1 VRRLFVLLGVV
12 FVITGAVNLEVYS
25 RDLIAHQQP
34 VDFELN
40 WVGAHRLV
48 HREPLYDR
56 AASQRDGFEL
66 IGPGRFDFSNGAT
79 YASYIGSPATAL
91 LYVPFVPFEHDPAAA
106 LYRVLQ
112 VVLMAAAIVVTA
124 WALPRRSRLPAVLVG
139 VGALLWGYPFAESI
153 GLGQVDGFI
162 MLALAI
168 ALWASVRDHWRLV
181 GAALGIAALLKI
193 SPGLLLVYLVLRGRR
208 TVILPAIL
216 SAGTLLG
223 IATVV
228 GRPGDT
234 VKWITDVLPEVSKGG
249 LLVNNQSIPAWV
261 ARLFG
266 GNLNWLSLDTDLG
279 AWRFLAFPVM
289 IAGLAAVFYVRRGRA
304 FVPLEL
310 GAVILVALLAGPVTW
325 DHYPTWAVLTLVL
338 MADLRWWEGRRAG
351 EIVAL
356 LVVLA
361 GGLALMWKKTLYP
374 TADVI
379 RADWT
384 RHLESGTKTVGMLAL
399 LAVAL
404 WLLARPPEGVAPEG
418 GPDASARRLRSEE
431 APSGEE
437 GVHARR

>member
-25 RDLIAHQQP
+25 RDLVDRQQP

-40 WVGAHRLV
+40 WVGAHRLID
-48 HREPLYDR
+48 REPLYDR

-91 LYVPFVPFEHDPAAA
+91 LYVPFVPFDHDPAAD
-106 LYRVLQ
+106 LYRVVQ
-112 VVLMAAAIVVTA
+112 VVLMAAAIVITA
-124 WALPRRSRLPAVLVG
+124 FALPRRSRLPAVLVG
-139 VGALLWGYPFAESI
+139 VGALLWGYPFVESI
-153 GLGQVDGFI
+153 GLGQVDGYV

-168 ALWASVRDHWRLV
+168 AIWASVRDRWRVV
-181 GAALGIAALLKI
+181 GAALGVAALLKI

-208 TVILPAIL
+208 TVILPAII
-216 SAGTLLG
+216 SAGALLG

-234 VKWITDVLPEVSKGG
+234 VKWVTDVLPEVSKGG

-266 GNLNWLSLDTDLG
+266 SNLNWLSLDTDLG
-279 AWRFLAFPVM
+279 AWRFLAFLVM
-289 IAGLAAVFYVRRGRA
+289 VAGVAAVFLLRRGRP

-338 MADLRWWEGRRAG
+338 MADLRWWEGRRVG

-356 LVVLA
+356 LAVLA

-374 TADVI
+374 TADVV
-379 RADWT
+379 RSDWT
-384 RHLESGTKTVGMLAL
+384 RRLESGTKTVGMMAF

-404 WLLARPPEGVAPEG
+404 WLLARPPEAMAPEG
-418 GPDASARRLRSEE
+418 GPDASARRLDAEE